1 MEDIIIQFINQSV
14 HLAFANS
21 NVLMYDISKYVIKYL
36 YGIKKSIFIYFIC
49 YRKQL
54 EEKNKTIKKLKDEK
68 NCLVARRNV
77 QQEIRQLKTF
87 LSDKI
92 SSINQMKEELKY
104 KDIDSNTIA
113 GVRNVNDLGKT
124 FNYTSCEGYFA
135 EFSVN
140 K

>member
-1 MEDIIIQFINQSV
+1 
-14 HLAFANS
+14 
-21 NVLMYDISKYVIKYL
+21 MYDISKYVIKYL

-68 NCLVARRNV
+68 NCLVVRRNV

-124 FNYTSCEGYFA
+124 FNYTSCERDFA
-135 EFSVN
+135 EFSGN

>member
-14 HLAFANS
+14 HLAFAKD
-21 NVLMYDISKYVIKYL
+21 VLMYDISKYVIKYL
-36 YGIKKSIFIYFIC
+36 FGIKKSISIYSFC

-124 FNYTSCEGYFA
+124 FNYTSFCRVFC
-135 EFSVN
+135 N

>member
-68 NCLVARRNV
+68 NCLVVRRNV

-104 KDIDSNTIA
+104 NTIA

-124 FNYTSCEGYFA
+124 FNQS
-135 EFSVN
+135 
-140 K
+140 

>member
-68 NCLVARRNV
+68 NCLVVRRNV

-104 KDIDSNTIA
+104 KDIDCNTIA
-113 GVRNVNDLGKT
+113 GVINVNDLGKT
-124 FNYTSCEGYFA
+124 FN
-135 EFSVN
+135 
-140 K
+140 